1 VRLANIGTVVGTISW
16 PLSCAIFL
24 LVTNADLNY
33 PSVMGTTTSL
43 GFHSSSADHLTKMRR
58 IVRRL
63 DQVEMHR
70 DDMDDFCK
78 TAWHLIEHVAQEK
91 ELDRNV
97 RRKAQALRN
106 DADLIL
112 CEHLAN
118 VGKHGR
124 SRLKVASAASLEAVE
139 VSQGYGVGGYGKGGY
154 GIGEQRIVLKFGDGS
169 TRDAAELAATVL
181 AKWEAVFAPD
191 L

>member
-1 VRLANIGTVVGTISW
+1 
-16 PLSCAIFL
+16 
-24 LVTNADLNY
+24 
-33 PSVMGTTTSL
+33 MGTTTSP
-43 GFHSSSADHLTKMRR
+43 GFHGSSADHLEKMRR

-78 TAWHLIEHVAQEK
+78 TAWHLFEHVDREK
-91 ELDRNV
+91 GLDRNV
-97 RRKAQALRN
+97 RRKAQALRQ
-106 DADLIL
+106 DPDFVL

-124 SRLKVASAASLEAVE
+124 SRPDVATAASLESVE

-154 GIGEQRIVLKFGDGS
+154 GVGEQSIILKFGDGS
-169 TRDAAELAATVL
+169 TRDAGEMAATVL

-191 L
+191 Q